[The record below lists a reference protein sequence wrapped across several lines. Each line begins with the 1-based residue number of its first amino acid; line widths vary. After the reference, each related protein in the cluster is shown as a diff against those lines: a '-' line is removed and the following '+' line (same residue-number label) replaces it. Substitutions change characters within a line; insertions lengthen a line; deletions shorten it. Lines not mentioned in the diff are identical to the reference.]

1 MNKQVTNIGL
11 LTFVIVTWGYSWVL
25 MKIGLN
31 YSEPLTFAAW
41 RCAIGGISLIPV
53 LIFMSSKLP
62 AKHKLKDYLA
72 VGFFQ
77 TTAMFG
83 LMLYGMKHVSAGKTA
98 VLLYTMPIWTS
109 ILVHFYLK
117 EKLSKK
123 QWTGVFSGFLGVLFI
138 LGRDTIANQNMT
150 ILFGEILILIAS
162 VSWAIANIWVK
173 KKLAN
178 DNVYTLSCLQLLF
191 GTIGL
196 SILAIPTEGLFNMEF
211 NSELL
216 YVLIFTGVVA
226 SAIDFTIWFYLIK
239 RININTATF
248 SSMLVPVFGLL
259 FDWIILG
266 NKIDIGV
273 IIGGILII
281 IGIKKV
287 SKY

>member
-1 MNKQVTNIGL
+1 MNKNATNIGL
-11 LTFVIVTWGYSWVL
+11 LTFVIITWGYSWVL

-31 YSEPLTFAAW
+31 YAEPFTFAAW
-41 RCAIGGISLIPV
+41 RCAIGGISLLPV
-53 LIFMSSKLP
+53 LIYMSSNLP
-62 AKHKLKDYLA
+62 TKHKLKDYLA

-98 VLLYTMPIWTS
+98 VLLYTMSIWTA

-123 QWTGVFSGFLGVLFI
+123 QWTGVFAGFLGVLFI
-138 LGRDTIANQNMT
+138 LGRDTIVNQNMT
-150 ILFGEILILIAS
+150 ILFGELLILLAA

-173 KKLAN
+173 KKLDY
-178 DNVYTLSCLQLLF
+178 DNVYTLSCFQLLF
-191 GTIGL
+191 GAIGL

-211 NSELL
+211 KSELL